1 MPREARRQYGEETKK
16 KQSVAG
22 QEAVRRA
29 KTVPAEPPPRHKKLE
44 SSHIQLVE
52 GKQKPNGFTGAASL
66 SDLRGVGIPEVTAGG
81 LESGEGS
88 PTSSVEQQRAAP
100 LRGYKHGGRT
110 MADRQHELARR
121 KRKRRKRRC
130 ITFLLVIAVLALCGL
145 TVGTYLAV
153 RQAPPDDEGSGEP
166 ASSGGE
172 GPSEG
177 SGERASGID
186 TALDRSPA
194 PASHRRGEAG

>member
-100 LRGYKHGGRT
+100 LRGYRHGGRT

-153 RQAPPDDEGSGEP
+153 RQAPPDDEGSGE
-166 ASSGGE
+166 
-172 GPSEG
+172 
-177 SGERASGID
+177 RASGID